1 MKSGGAVAV
10 NRPPTFRAQVTLI
23 REWRPQVTLIRE
35 WRHCASNE
43 ALSPL
48 LVTYSRRPAGR
59 VKTCRDSVREILE
72 TSAFQCN

>member
-1 MKSGGAVAV
+1 MKSGGGVAV
-10 NRPPTFRAQVTLI
+10 NRPPTFRA
-23 REWRPQVTLIRE
+23 QVTLIRE